1 MTAGTSSNTPKS
13 NTRTHLPSHKGKH
26 APRVFT
32 GCFDKV
38 AQFFEELEG
47 TCDEHNVTD
56 PKEKCE
62 AVVRYSNK
70 EVVKDIKGLQEYH
83 DRDYEALKHEM
94 FFIYD
99 GERDEDCYSSKD
111 LFKLIRKWK
120 AIKIKDL
127 PTFKKFYWA
136 YQRIAGWLHIQKKIS
151 DNDFKLWFW
160 AGLHQAFQRKVEAR
174 MRIDDR
180 HLDDTKAFEILK
192 IVEAVLYSKALRE
205 QDPDNNEET
214 GRRFR

>member
-47 TCDEHNVTD
+47 TCDKHNMTD

-70 EVVKDIKGLQEYH
+70 EVVKDIKGLREYH
-83 DRDYEALKHEM
+83 DGDYEALKREM
-94 FFIYD
+94 QQLQPSLYKSCVNNPEHIYKT
-99 GERDEDCYSSKD
+99 S
-111 LFKLIRKWK
+111 LL
-120 AIKIKDL
+120 
-127 PTFKKFYWA
+127 T
-136 YQRIAGWLHIQKKIS
+136 
-151 DNDFKLWFW
+151 
-160 AGLHQAFQRKVEAR
+160 
-174 MRIDDR
+174 
-180 HLDDTKAFEILK
+180 
-192 IVEAVLYSKALRE
+192 
-205 QDPDNNEET
+205 
-214 GRRFR
+214 